1 MIEETAIFCSFKCS
15 RVKSTG
21 CSNDKEMRSEDTRS
35 SISLQESTLCPQ
47 TITSEVSAPQCPQDE
62 ESLELDSQ
70 CDSELL
76 SDYDEDKGEDN
87 CEYMEDDTESSDSD
101 IEDEIVEFVDDILVS
116 QAPMHIQQLVTP
128 KYLKNLQ
135 L

>member
-1 MIEETAIFCSFKCS
+1 MIEETAILCSFKCS
-15 RVKSTG
+15 RVNSTG
-21 CSNDKEMRSEDTRS
+21 CFNDKEMRSEDTRS

-70 CDSELL
+70 CDLELL

-87 CEYMEDDTESSDSD
+87 CEYMEDDTESSDSG
-101 IEDEIVEFVDDILVS
+101 IEDGIVEFVDDILVS

-128 KYLKNLQ
+128 KYLKT
-135 L
+135 